1 MDELKWELLTELQGK
16 WNADLLKLYFEGN
29 GVEVLIFQES
39 VGQSIYP
46 TSLDILGRVQV
57 FVEKKNARAARK
69 LLEEYNNPPKPQK
82 ARRRTATQKRAPA
95 KTASARKGNVSSK
108 SKEKKKE
115 SKNELRPQRRTK
127 TVAKDRS

>member
-16 WNADLLKLYFEGN
+16 WNADLLKIYFEGN
-29 GVEVLIFQES
+29 GIELLVFQES
-39 VGQSIYP
+39 LGQNIYP
-46 TSLDILGRVQV
+46 TALDMLGRVQV

-82 ARRRTATQKRAPA
+82 APRQPAIQKRVPA
-95 KTASARKGNVSSK
+95 KPASARKASVSSK
-108 SKEKKKE
+108 SKPKNKE

-127 TVAKDRS
+127 TLAKDGS